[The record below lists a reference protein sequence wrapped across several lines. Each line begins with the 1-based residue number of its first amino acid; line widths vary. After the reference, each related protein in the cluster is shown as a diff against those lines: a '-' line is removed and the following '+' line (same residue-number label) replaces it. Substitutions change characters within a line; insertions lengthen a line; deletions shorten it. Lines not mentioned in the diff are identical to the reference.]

1 MYESAQGFNI
11 CTRSEKWFVVF
22 NDDKKLVLYVSLSG
36 NVTPQLSLSLK
47 DDSKSNYP
55 LSLQILC
62 VTVEISK
69 NPEMKKEYLIK
80 STHYSR
86 ELPDTK

>member
-11 CTRSEKWFVVF
+11 CARSEKWFVVF

-36 NVTPQLSLSLK
+36 NVTPSLSLK

-55 LSLQILC
+55 LSL
-62 VTVEISK
+62 
-69 NPEMKKEYLIK
+69 
-80 STHYSR
+80 
-86 ELPDTK
+86 